1 MLMHYTPSELS
12 NDTEIKV
19 NIVHGFVNTVHIN
32 SILNRST
39 GYEFCHTYTYI
50 NTLNDVELFIVCVDI
65 CGYKAWK
72 LTAFDDMNASIFC
85 CK

>member
-1 MLMHYTPSELS
+1 MHYTPSELS

-50 NTLNDVELFIVCVDI
+50 DTLNDVV
-65 CGYKAWK
+65 
-72 LTAFDDMNASIFC
+72 
-85 CK
+85 